1 MRITGIGVFLWLS
14 TFVYAQQSKWFQFA
28 VFFDKKDTTYYS
40 INTPQQYLS
49 TKAIANRAKFGVAI
63 NHTDLPVSPDYLKQF
78 TLAGYQIHNSSK
90 WLNCAIIN
98 TPDKNAAKVLSK
110 FSGVV
115 DVKLVGYLKS
125 NYSNEQNELFNEY
138 LPINLKKK
146 YADFYGVS
154 AFQTTQLG
162 INKLHESGLTAND
175 VTIAVI
181 DAGFYK
187 ANQMEAFSYTLKNV
201 IATYDFV
208 DNEANVFDDDDH
220 GTAVW
225 SCLAANYKYN
235 IVGTAPHANYLLLR
249 SENAPTEYPVEEFYW
264 AFAAE
269 FADSIGAQII
279 SSSLGYNT
287 FDNNQMSYEVSDI
300 KKGESWISKAAAIA
314 VNKGIL
320 VVCSSGNEGD
330 NDWKHIVFPAE
341 QEGVITVG
349 GVDKDGLLA
358 SFSSIGISGLQS
370 IKPDVVALSKEV
382 SIIARNGMVYEGNG
396 TSYACPIVAGA
407 IACLLP
413 AVQSNKQLKH
423 VMQLCAD
430 NYFAPNL
437 LYGYGVPNF
446 WLAYKLLTVKTDSI
460 IQVQKMSDN
469 FLHVAGYT
477 TTLSAISISIVDAQ
491 QNQVYTQVINPN
503 EKGMFRVKLPQSK
516 LIQSGTYNLT
526 YSINNIIKSVPFN
539 IN

>member
-1 MRITGIGVFLWLS
+1 MRIIVTGVFLWIS
-14 TFVYAQQSKWFQFA
+14 TFAYAQQKKWFQYA

-49 TKAIANRAKFGVAI
+49 AKAIANRAKVGITI
-63 NHTDLPVSPDYLKQF
+63 NHTDIPVSPIYLQQF

-98 TPDKNAAKVLSK
+98 TLDKNAAKILSK
-110 FSGVV
+110 FQGVV
-115 DVKLVGYLKS
+115 DVKLVGYLK
-125 NYSNEQNELFNEY
+125 QNQPLDELFDEY

-146 YADFYGVS
+146 YDDFYGVS
-154 AFQTTQLG
+154 ALQTNQLG
-162 INKLHESGLTAND
+162 INKLHEKGLTAKD
-175 VTIAVI
+175 ITIAVI

-208 DNEANVFDDDDH
+208 DNENNVYNDDEH

-225 SCLAANYKYN
+225 SCLAANYSYN

-249 SENAPTEYPVEEFYW
+249 SENAPSEYPVEEFYW

-269 FADSIGAQII
+269 FADSAGAQII
-279 SSSLGYNT
+279 SSSLGYNK
-287 FDNNQMSYEVSDI
+287 FDNDQMSYETSDI
-300 KKGESWISKAAAIA
+300 KKGQSWISKAAAIA
-314 VNKGIL
+314 VNKGIV

-330 NDWKHIVFPAE
+330 KDWKHIVFPAE

-358 SFSSIGISGLQS
+358 SFSSTGVSGLQTV
-370 IKPDVVALSKEV
+370 KPDVVALGKEV
-382 SIIARNGMVYEGNG
+382 NIIARNGTSHQGNG
-396 TSYACPIVAGA
+396 TSYACPIVAGG

-413 AVQSNKQLKH
+413 LVNSTTQLKQLIH
-423 VMQLCAD
+423 LCAD
-430 NYFAPNL
+430 NYYTPNL
-437 LYGYGVPNF
+437 LYGYGIPDF
-446 WLAYKLLTVKTDSI
+446 WLAYQFLTVTTDSI
-460 IQVQKMSDN
+460 VQVQKMNDN
-469 FLHVAGYT
+469 FLHIAGNA
-477 TTLSAISISIVDAQ
+477 TTLSPISISIVDTQ
-491 QNQVYTQVINPN
+491 QNQVCTQVFNPTK
-503 EKGMFRVKLPQSK
+503 KGIFRVKMPQSK
-516 LIQSGTYNLT
+516 SIKLGRYILR
-526 YSINNIIKSVPFN
+526 YSVNNIIKSVTFN